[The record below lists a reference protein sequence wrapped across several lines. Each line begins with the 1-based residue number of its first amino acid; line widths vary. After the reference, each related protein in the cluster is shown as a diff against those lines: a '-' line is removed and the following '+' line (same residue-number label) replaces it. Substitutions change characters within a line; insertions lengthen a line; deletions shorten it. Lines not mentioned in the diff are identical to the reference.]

1 MNDQAE
7 AGGPGEAVLGV
18 MTMLEISRE
27 ARDSQFRVVMLGQF
41 RLLQG
46 MRAVRVPRAS
56 QRLLAFLALDGRI
69 VGRAALAGVL
79 WPEASEPHAYSS
91 LRAALTRLQCTARM
105 AVAASQFELGL
116 AEGVAVDIHH
126 AQALARRLLDPALPP
141 APGDLGTSAIAS
153 LSADLLPDWYDDW
166 VLVEAEDWRQL
177 RLHALEAL
185 ADHLTAAGRWGE
197 AAAAAR
203 AAVRGEPL
211 RETSHAALIRV
222 FLAEG
227 NVSEAV
233 REFTSYQALLHD
245 ELGLEPTPRLR
256 RLIQNARNT

>member
-1 MNDQAE
+1 MMTLETSQEVSDPE
-7 AGGPGEAVLGV
+7 FGVAV
-18 MTMLEISRE
+18 
-27 ARDSQFRVVMLGQF
+27 LGQF
-41 RLLQG
+41 RLLRGLNVVQ
-46 MRAVRVPRAS
+46 VPRAS
-56 QRLLAFLALDGRI
+56 QRLLAFLALHGRI
-69 VGRAALAGVL
+69 VERAAVAGAL

-91 LRAALTRLQCTARM
+91 LRAALSRLQSTARK
-105 AVAASQFELGL
+105 ALATSQLELGL
-116 AEGVAVDIHH
+116 AEGVIVDVYH
-126 AQALARRLLDPALPP
+126 AKALARRLLDPAVPP
-141 APGDLGTSAIAS
+141 APGDLGTNAAMA

-185 ADHLTAAGRWGE
+185 AGHLTAAGRWGE
-197 AAAAAR
+197 AAGAAR

-211 RETSHAALIRV
+211 RETSHAALINI

-233 REFTSYQALLHD
+233 REFTSYRALLHD
-245 ELGLEPTPRLR
+245 ELGLEPTPRLG

>member
-1 MNDQAE
+1 
-7 AGGPGEAVLGV
+7 
-18 MTMLEISRE
+18 MLEISQE
-27 ARDSQFRVVMLGQF
+27 ACDLEFGVTVLGQF
-41 RLLQG
+41 RLLRG
-46 MRAVRVPRAS
+46 MSVVRVPRAS
-56 QRLLAFLALDGRI
+56 QRLLAFLALRGRI
-69 VGRAALAGVL
+69 VERAVLAGAL

-91 LRAALTRLQCTARM
+91 LRAALTRLQRTARM
-105 AVAASQFELGL
+105 AVAASKFELGL
-116 AEGVAVDIHH
+116 AEGVTVDIRQ
-126 AQALARRLLDPALPP
+126 AKALARRLLDPAIPP
-141 APGDLGTSAIAS
+141 AQDDLGTSAVLV

-177 RLHALEAL
+177 RLHALEIL

-203 AAVRGEPL
+203 AAVRGDPL

-233 REFTSYQALLHD
+233 REFTSYRTLLHD
-245 ELGLEPTPRLR
+245 ELGLEPTSRLG

>member
-1 MNDQAE
+1 MTKRRLVGRARS
-7 AGGPGEAVLGV
+7 VLGGL
-18 MTMLEISRE
+18 TMLEISQE
-27 ARDSQFRVVMLGQF
+27 ARDLEFGVTVLGQF
-41 RLLQG
+41 RLLRG
-46 MRAVRVPRAS
+46 LSVVRVPRGS
-56 QRLLAFLALDGRI
+56 QRLLAFLALHGRI
-69 VGRAALAGVL
+69 VERAALAGAL
-79 WPEASEPHAYSS
+79 WPEVSGPHAYSS
-91 LRAALTRLQCTARM
+91 LRAALARLQGTARM
-105 AVAASQFELGL
+105 AVAASQLELGL
-116 AEGVAVDIHH
+116 AEGVIVDLHQ
-126 AQALARRLLDPALPP
+126 AKALARRLLDPAVPP
-141 APGDLGTSAIAS
+141 TSGDLGTSTVMV

-185 ADHLTAAGRWGE
+185 AGHLTAARRWGE

-245 ELGLEPTPRLR
+245 ELGLEPTPRLC
-256 RLIQNARNT
+256 RLIQDARNT